1 MKIWST
7 ILIFLSFFEFPA
19 QNNLALFHAENEPI
33 TCSPSEL
40 NQLVTLELLSPSDAQ
55 ILSVFFERG
64 ASISNLYQLQGLLDQ
79 DLAALQKILPFLKVQ
94 APSRPSFKRTDV
106 LLIYDMFFHSPQ
118 LLSTADSLYIR
129 KDTSFI
135 GPAFATQ
142 QRISFT
148 WQNWRAGG
156 QVAKDAGEPVW
167 HNTSTKGFD
176 FTTGYL
182 AFNAPAKT
190 CILQKLVLGTFQV
203 QWGQGLQL
211 WSSRGMGKSIDLLQ
225 LARNPMGI
233 KPYQGRDEQRYL
245 QGITG
250 SLQLGCQQFT
260 FIASLKRIDAKPPSD
275 TLQQE
280 FNLSYTN
287 GLHRSAS
294 EIIKRKQG
302 FEQIYGLGYTRRSA
316 LWQYG
321 ALVLYQNVQLINHN
335 ADSLFSINALKA
347 ESLCSMGG
355 FAQGT
360 WRQFYIYGEHV
371 IVFQQDV
378 SLQSSQASNLALI
391 YYLDQNLEIGL
402 HLRSYGPFYR
412 TFYANPIGNSTLGTN
427 ERGFIYQL
435 KWQVLKKLQLKLSAE
450 RLQIPYL
457 LSANTYPRKSAETRI
472 FMLYQASKKQLFN
485 CQVGIRPI
493 TSQVVQCRLS
503 ANLEL
508 QLHKSEALKVTTQGA
523 LVSTTQQISKH
534 LELSWTHAPL
544 SSKLQFEIIY
554 GYFQIPLG
562 AATLFTN
569 TTLIGI
575 GAQTQQ
581 LNGIGTYTMTAFKYT
596 FENEWKL
603 VLATFINNSYS
614 VSYARKLHFSIA
626 LQKKV

>member
-40 NQLVTLELLSPSDAQ
+40 DQLVTLELLSPSEAQ

-64 ASISNLYQLQGLLDQ
+64 GSVSNLYQLQGLLDQ

-94 APSRPSFKRTDV
+94 APSRPSFKRSDV

-167 HNTSTKGFD
+167 HKASTKGFD
-176 FTTGYL
+176 FATGYL

-190 CILQKLVLGTFQV
+190 CILQKLVLGTYQV

-260 FIASLKRIDAKPPSD
+260 FIDAIWHN
-275 TLQQE
+275 Q
-280 FNLSYTN
+280 
-287 GLHRSAS
+287 
-294 EIIKRKQG
+294 IK
-302 FEQIYGLGYTRRSA
+302 F
-316 LWQYG
+316 
-321 ALVLYQNVQLINHN
+321 
-335 ADSLFSINALKA
+335 
-347 ESLCSMGG
+347 
-355 FAQGT
+355 
-360 WRQFYIYGEHV
+360 
-371 IVFQQDV
+371 
-378 SLQSSQASNLALI
+378 
-391 YYLDQNLEIGL
+391 
-402 HLRSYGPFYR
+402 
-412 TFYANPIGNSTLGTN
+412 
-427 ERGFIYQL
+427 
-435 KWQVLKKLQLKLSAE
+435 
-450 RLQIPYL
+450 
-457 LSANTYPRKSAETRI
+457 
-472 FMLYQASKKQLFN
+472 
-485 CQVGIRPI
+485 
-493 TSQVVQCRLS
+493 
-503 ANLEL
+503 
-508 QLHKSEALKVTTQGA
+508 
-523 LVSTTQQISKH
+523 
-534 LELSWTHAPL
+534 
-544 SSKLQFEIIY
+544 
-554 GYFQIPLG
+554 
-562 AATLFTN
+562 
-569 TTLIGI
+569 
-575 GAQTQQ
+575 
-581 LNGIGTYTMTAFKYT
+581 
-596 FENEWKL
+596 
-603 VLATFINNSYS
+603 
-614 VSYARKLHFSIA
+614 
-626 LQKKV
+626 